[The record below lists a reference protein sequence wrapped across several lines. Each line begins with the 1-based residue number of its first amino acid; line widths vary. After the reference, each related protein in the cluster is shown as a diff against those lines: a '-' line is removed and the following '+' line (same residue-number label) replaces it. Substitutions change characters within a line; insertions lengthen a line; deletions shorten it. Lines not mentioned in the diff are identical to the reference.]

1 MSSYQPSIAIC
12 LRLAPYRL
20 LGGLFGGLVSACA
33 LHVPADRLDPPVA
46 LPTTFRGAGGD
57 ASDAVVA
64 SWWTTF
70 GDPTLNRL
78 VASALAGNLDVQ
90 AAWAR
95 VDQAGA
101 LLGIAGA
108 AGVPT
113 VGLDVGSS
121 LSSPVAFGSG
131 DTNPT
136 LQHQALLGIG
146 WEFDFFGKAQAQR
159 RAATLDRD
167 AAEDD
172 AAAAAE
178 ALAGGVATVWFQW
191 VEQRALEQLLDA
203 QQDIARRVLRVVEL
217 RFASGSA
224 SAAEVLQQ
232 RQQIAALEVQRPAFE
247 SRRRLFEHQLALLLG
262 RPASAPLELPDLAT
276 LPTLPAPPATGVP
289 MSLLTRRADVRAAH
303 RRALAADARIAVA
316 VADKLPTFKLSLST
330 GLSARDIGQIF
341 EQWLVQLAG
350 SMNLPIA
357 DGGRRDAEEDRT
369 RAVLAERLWLFGR
382 AVLVA
387 LREVEDALVQEAAQ
401 TRALALLD
409 AQLDVGRAALAE
421 LQRRY
426 AGGVGDFLPLLTAQQ
441 ALTQAESARLSAER
455 QRLTARVALHQALGG
470 AVPERP
476 PVLQSPTKPD
486 ASGAVEE
493 LP

>member
-1 MSSYQPSIAIC
+1 MPCRAHLTALVARSFPRVA
-12 LRLAPYRL
+12 
-20 LGGLFGGLVSACA
+20 FGGLILGCA
-33 LHVPADRLDPPVA
+33 LHTPAERLDAPVSLPSAFRGDGAVAGAVA
-46 LPTTFRGAGGD
+46 L
-57 ASDAVVA
+57 
-64 SWWTTF
+64 SWWTSF
-70 GDPTLNRL
+70 ADPTLDRL
-78 VASALAGNLDVQ
+78 VSAALSGNLDVH

-95 VDQAGA
+95 VDQATA
-101 LLGIAGA
+101 LAGIAGA

-113 VGLDVGSS
+113 VGLDVGTS
-121 LSSPVAFGSG
+121 LSTPVVFESG
-131 DTNPT
+131 ATSPT
-136 LQHQALLGIG
+136 LQHQALGTIG
-146 WEFDFFGKAQAQR
+146 WEIDFFGKAQAQR
-159 RAATLDRD
+159 RASALDRD

-172 AAAAAE
+172 ATAAAE
-178 ALAGGVATVWFQW
+178 VLAGGVATVWFQW
-191 VEQRALEQLLDA
+191 VEQRSLERLLDEQLL
-203 QQDIARRVLRVVEL
+203 IARRVLRVVEV

-232 RQQIAALEVQRPAFE
+232 RQQLAALEVQRPAFAA
-247 SRRRLFEHQLALLLG
+247 RRRLFEHQLALLLG
-262 RPASAPLELPDLAT
+262 RPASTPLDLPDVAT
-276 LPTLPAPPATGVP
+276 LPALPAPAATGVP

-330 GLSARDIGQIF
+330 GLSARDIAQIF

-369 RAVLAERLWLFGR
+369 RAVLAERLFLFGR
-382 AVLVA
+382 AVLIA
-387 LREVEDALVQEAAQ
+387 LREVEDALVQEVAQ
-401 TRALALLD
+401 TRQLALLD

-441 ALTQAESARLSAER
+441 SLTQAESARLAAER

-470 AVPERP
+470 AVTERP
-476 PVLQSPTKPD
+476 PALSVQASP
-486 ASGAVEE
+486 SGAATSEE